1 MRTPLSGR
9 SFRCLTVAPIA
20 SPFHSGSLSTRYKKN
35 VRMWTAC
42 CLAEAMRIYA
52 PNAPFSNTELKVRS
66 HAQRLQRAA
75 HRIRS
80 LSRILIC
87 VFNGKKV
94 DIVSFFLAVQNKCE
108 SFRSCQ
114 SPACFL
120 RRVLFAPGQNHI
132 CHLLTAAFSSISFFF
147 WKKKVILNLFVSQ
160 LQYIAKMSTPNFKR
174 YYALLDVSV
183 AP

>member
-1 MRTPLSGR
+1 MSPTRLETSNAYASLRTILPLS
-9 SFRCLTVAPIA
+9 
-20 SPFHSGSLSTRYKKN
+20 HSGPHRVPISLWFTFLPVTKN

-94 DIVSFFLAVQNKCE
+94 DYCIIFSRRAEQVRIVPLLSITSVFPATSPV
-108 SFRSCQ
+108 RSR
-114 SPACFL
+114 PK
-120 RRVLFAPGQNHI
+120 PHM
-132 CHLLTAAFSSISFFF
+132 SSSDGCFFF
-147 WKKKVILNLFVSQ
+147 HFLFFFGKK
-160 LQYIAKMSTPNFKR
+160 R
-174 YYALLDVSV
+174 
-183 AP
+183 